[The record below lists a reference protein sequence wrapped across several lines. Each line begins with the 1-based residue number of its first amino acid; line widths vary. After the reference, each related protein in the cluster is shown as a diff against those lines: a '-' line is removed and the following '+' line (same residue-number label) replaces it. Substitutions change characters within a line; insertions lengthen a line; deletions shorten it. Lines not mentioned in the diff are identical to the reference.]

1 MREKFVS
8 FPSELWKQY
17 GNSKNINEATFKKQL
32 SITLFSDL
40 VFKHENIKLLID
52 YYYNVSNYV
61 ACFKP
66 WNWMLL
72 M

>member
-1 MREKFVS
+1 MFLFRANDENNMVTVKT
-8 FPSELWKQY
+8 LTKQ
-17 GNSKNINEATFKKQL
+17 TFKKQL

-52 YYYNVSNYV
+52 YYYDVSNYV

-66 WNWMLL
+66 
-72 M
+72 